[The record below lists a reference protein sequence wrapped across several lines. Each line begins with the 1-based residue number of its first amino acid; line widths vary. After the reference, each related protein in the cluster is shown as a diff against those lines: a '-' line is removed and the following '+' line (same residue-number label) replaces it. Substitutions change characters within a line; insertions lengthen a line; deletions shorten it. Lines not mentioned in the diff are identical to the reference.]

1 MICLNDFFLFDY
13 EDGDNDEIEIDT
25 NVFELEKNED
35 YLINYDF
42 IKPKIFKVN
51 NYNFLKKKREESLV
65 KDKKK
70 CPWSEQEVLI
80 LL

>member
-1 MICLNDFFLFDY
+1 MSEINDFFLFDY